1 MKAGEL
7 ESLLEEKKIE
17 IYKKH
22 SHNAVMNMQEMKEHI
37 KLEKAPL
44 IKNLFYS
51 DKKNN
56 FYLVLALSETKV
68 GKEFWR
74 KIGVNPGNV
83 RLANDDKLLSVL
95 QVQKGSVS
103 PFALINDKTN
113 QVKNL
118 IVDSKLKPY
127 DTWAFHPLENTQT
140 WEIS

>member
-1 MKAGEL
+1 
-7 ESLLEEKKIE
+7 
-17 IYKKH
+17 
-22 SHNAVMNMQEMKEHI
+22 MNMQEMKEHI

-51 DKKNN
+51 DKKSN
-56 FYLVLALSETKV
+56 FYLVMALSETKV

-83 RLANDDKLLSVL
+83 RLANDDKLCSVL

-113 QVKNL
+113 QVKYL
-118 IVDSKLKPY
+118 IADSKLKSY